1 MILRQFF
8 PAFSLFLKFALKTG
22 MNFNKSS
29 YFFILFGLFLLMPTF
44 VFSSDNEWS
53 AEKPLI
59 VMQGIES
66 HIEITLPEHISN
78 FELKVNDVSYHLEV
92 YNGIAQL
99 PIILEEED
107 RLVLTSSYGEIE
119 MDIDPIPLWFSIIP
133 PFIAILVALFF
144 KEVFTALFMGL
155 FIGTSTIYFYYG
167 ESFFSALFKGFFA
180 LITDYII
187 IALNDPGHLSI
198 IVFSMMIGGM
208 VHIITSNGGM
218 AGVVSFLSRFA
229 KTRKSG
235 QFITWLLGISIFF
248 DDYANTLVVGNTMRP
263 VTDRLKISREK
274 LAYLVD
280 STAAPIASIALITTW
295 VGAELSYIQ
304 DGIKQLNLD
313 ETPYMVFLNSLQYA
327 FYPIFTLGFILILIF
342 SGRDFGPMRKAE
354 WKIQEVDL
362 EALQDQVNLED
373 DSYQPKKGVKPRA
386 LNALI
391 PVLVVVF
398 GTIAGLVITGL
409 ESSSWLSEQSFYR
422 NLIGVIGNADSYR
435 ALLWSSLAGTFVAII
450 LSTSQRLLTLRESMD
465 SLVDGFRIMLTAI
478 IILTLAWALAALT
491 EHIHTAEF
499 ISGSLIDLQVS
510 PFLIPGLAF
519 ILAALVAFSTGS
531 SWGTMAILYPLML
544 PAVWM
549 LSEQAG
555 LPYNESLRIFHN
567 VVAVI
572 LAGSVMGDHCSPI
585 SDTTIMSSLA
595 SQCNH
600 IEHVRTQLPYALSVG
615 LVALF
620 VGTIPVAYGF
630 PVIIVY
636 PLGFAI
642 LYFIIRF
649 FGKKRVERV

>member
-1 MILRQFF
+1 ML
-8 PAFSLFLKFALKTG
+8 PL
-22 MNFNKSS
+22 N
-29 YFFILFGLFLLMPTF
+29 
-44 VFSSDNEWS
+44 VFSSESSEWTV
-53 AEKPLI
+53 EKPLL
-59 VMQGIES
+59 VMEGIES
-66 HIEITLPEHISN
+66 SIDISIPEGISI
-78 FELKVNDVSYHLEV
+78 LDLTVNGLQYQLEV
-92 YNGIAQL
+92 EKGIAQF
-99 PIILEEED
+99 PILLEHEE
-107 RLVLTSSYGEIE
+107 LLIFESTFGKQEFKVK
-119 MDIDPIPLWFSIIP
+119 PIPLWFSIIP
-133 PFIAILVALFF
+133 PLVAILVALFF

-155 FIGTSTIYFYYG
+155 FIGTSTIHFYYG
-167 ESFFSALFKGFFA
+167 DSFFYALFKGFFA
-180 LITDYII
+180 IITDYVIV
-187 IALNDPGHLSI
+187 ALNDPGHLSI
-198 IVFSMMIGGM
+198 IVFSLMIGGM
-208 VHIITSNGGM
+208 VHIITKNGGM
-218 AGVVSFLSRFA
+218 AGVVSFLSRYA

-235 QFITWLLGISIFF
+235 QFITWLLGVSIFF

-313 ETPYMVFLNSLQYA
+313 ETAYMVFLHSLQYA
-327 FYPIFTLGFILILIF
+327 FYPIFTLGFILMLIF
-342 SGRDFGPMRKAE
+342 TGRDFGPMRKAE
-354 WKIQEVDL
+354 LKIQELDL
-362 EALQDQVNLED
+362 EESDNKGKEADA
-373 DSYQPKKGVKPRA
+373 YQAKEGVKPRA
-386 LNALI
+386 FNAII

-409 ESSSWLSEQSFYR
+409 ETSSWTSEQSFYR
-422 NLIGVIGNADSYR
+422 NLSGVIGNADSYR
-435 ALLWSSLAGTFVAII
+435 ALLWSSLAGTFVAVV
-450 LSTSQRLLTLRESMD
+450 LSLSQRLLSLRESMD
-465 SLVDGFRIMLTAI
+465 SMVDGFKIMLTAI
-478 IILTLAWALAALT
+478 LILTLAWALAALT

-499 ISGSLIDLQVS
+499 ISGSLIDLNVS

-544 PAVWM
+544 PAVWL
-549 LSEQAG
+549 LSQQAG
-555 LPYNESLRIFHN
+555 LPYDESLSIFHN

-615 LVALF
+615 IVALF

-636 PLGFAI
+636 PLGFFI
-642 LYFIIRF
+642 LYLIIRY
-649 FGKKRVERV
+649 FGKKRVEDLQ